1 MLVFC
6 WLWWPCWN
14 GRWVVRLL
22 VLRHKDAPSES
33 WTVEDEELK
42 SCRRRRDNEDEDED
56 AINDWQRAKNGSD
69 II

>member
-1 MLVFC
+1 M
-6 WLWWPCWN
+6 
-14 GRWVVRLL
+14 VRLL